1 MKNLKPW
8 YFENSWFPG
17 LVAKISPMNT
27 WAVSIG
33 PFVWCKGELSEEIK
47 RHETIHFQQQIE
59 MLFIFQW
66 VLYFTFYVIRR
77 FQYGSWKAAYYE
89 IPFEREAYDK
99 AGQEDYLAN
108 RKRYAWME
116 YIK

>member
-8 YFENSWFPG
+8 YFENSWFPK
-17 LVAKISPMNT
+17 LLSKVSPIDV

-33 PFVWCKGELSEEIK
+33 PFVWCRGKLSEETK
-47 RHETIHFQQQIE
+47 RHEAIHFQQQLE
-59 MLFIFQW
+59 MLFVFQW
-66 VLYFTFYVIRR
+66 ITYFAFYALRR
-77 FQYGSWKAAYYE
+77 YEHDSWKAAYYE

-108 RKRYAWME
+108 RKRYAWQE
-116 YIK
+116 YVR